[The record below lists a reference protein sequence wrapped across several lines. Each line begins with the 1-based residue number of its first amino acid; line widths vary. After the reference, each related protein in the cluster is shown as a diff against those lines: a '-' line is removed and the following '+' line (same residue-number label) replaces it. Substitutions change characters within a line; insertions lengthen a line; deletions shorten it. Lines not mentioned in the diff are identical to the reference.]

1 MKTMTETDFGKII
14 QGLIAKQHLNE
25 EESYRVFS
33 ELLSGTQTDLQQGAL
48 LAAMVAKGETEE
60 EICGACRAIVEHDTV
75 RSQPLPAEDLFEN
88 CGTGMD
94 RIKTFNVST
103 AAGIIGAAAGVK
115 IARHGSRGLSSPCG
129 TVDILEALGI
139 DVDCP
144 IGAIEKSIRSCG
156 IGLYN
161 GMSPE
166 VHPKSLARILSQIRF
181 GTTFNIA
188 ASLAHPCKIGRAV
201 RGVYSEELVSKTAS
215 IMRLL
220 GFKRAVVVNGKD
232 ESGISAVD
240 EVSPAGETVISE
252 LLPSGEIRSYTV
264 CPEDFGITPFS
275 LEKVVTTGNIDT
287 EKERFLSVIS
297 GEGPEECTEFTCM
310 NAGVLLY
317 CAGIVSSFRDGT
329 HFAGELITGGDAREK
344 LDEWIILQG

>member
-1 MKTMTETDFGKII
+1 MKTMTETDFGAII
-14 QGLIAKQHLNE
+14 QGLIAKKHLSE
-25 EESYRVFS
+25 EESYLVFS
-33 ELLSGTQTDLQQGAL
+33 ELLTGSQTDLQQGAL

-75 RSQPLPAEDLFEN
+75 RSQPLPADELFEN

-129 TVDILEALGI
+129 TVDILEAIGI
-139 DVDCP
+139 DVNC
-144 IGAIEKSIRSCG
+144 GLEKVEKSIHACG

-188 ASLAHPCKIGRAV
+188 ASLAHPCDISRAV
-201 RGVYSEELVSKTAS
+201 RGVYSDELVEKTAS

-220 GFKRAVVVNGKD
+220 GFKQAVVVNGKD

-240 EVSPAGETVISE
+240 EVSPAGE
-252 LLPSGEIRSYTV
+252 IRRYTA

-275 LEKVVTTGNIDT
+275 LDTVATTGEVEA

-317 CAGIVSSFRDGT
+317 CAELVKNFKDGT
-329 HFAGELITGGDAREK
+329 QFARELIRSGDARTK